1 MADQNNSAT
10 LSSQDN
16 IILISDESQIVPD
29 NIPLTDLL
37 LPDQWVLY
45 LYDKLLFKKVANKKE
60 IQSKKPFEA
69 LCTITTVND
78 LVYLLQLM
86 KVKVPATHSA
96 NNNPRNKQPNN
107 KSGPTNMTE
116 KINLDMNDYII
127 MRKGIEPI
135 WEDPR
140 NKNGGTLSIQIDHAR
155 GYDIWSTFI
164 IGMLGE
170 SLTENMNT
178 INGISVSYIS
188 NMANINTSNLE
199 NKNSCTYIKIW
210 DGKQGRNREG
220 FLSILPEEIISK
232 IKNDSI
238 RYACNNQKNDYDEGN
253 IYAKFNNKSSFGSE
267 NKRGGFRS
275 QTGGRGG
282 GGNNN
287 NGGGGRGRG
296 TRY

>member
-1 MADQNNSAT
+1 MAEQN
-10 LSSQDN
+10 N
-16 IILISDESQIVPD
+16 IILISDESQIPAD
-29 NIPLTDLL
+29 IPLTNLL

-69 LCTITTVND
+69 ICTLTTVND
-78 LVYLLQLM
+78 LVNLLQIM
-86 KVKVPATHSA
+86 KIKVPATHSS
-96 NNNPRNKQPNN
+96 NNNPKNKATGNN
-107 KSGPTNMTE
+107 PGPASLIE

-164 IGMLGE
+164 LGMFGE

-188 NMANINTSNLE
+188 NMTNINTANLE
-199 NKNSCTYIKIW
+199 NKTSCTYIKIW
-210 DGKQGRNREG
+210 DGKQGRNKEG
-220 FLSILPEEIISK
+220 FLSILPEEILSK

-253 IYAKFNNKSSFGSE
+253 IYAKINTKNSFGSE

-275 QTGGRGG
+275 QSSSRGG
-282 GGNNN
+282 GS
-287 NGGGGRGRG
+287 RGRG
-296 TRY
+296 SNRY